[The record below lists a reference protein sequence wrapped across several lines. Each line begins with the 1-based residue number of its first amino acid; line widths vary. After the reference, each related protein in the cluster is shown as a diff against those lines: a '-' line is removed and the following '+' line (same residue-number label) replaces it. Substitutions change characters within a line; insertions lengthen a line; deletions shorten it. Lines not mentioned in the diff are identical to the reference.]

1 MDGTSAYQAVAAGF
15 IAQALGLDLT
25 FAQQLMIVLT
35 ATAASVG
42 AAGVPGAGIVMSVM
56 WYLNR

>member
-1 MDGTSAYQAVAAGF
+1 MDGTSAYQAVAAVF

-42 AAGVPGAGIVMSVM
+42 GCRCSWSRNCDVSRGT
-56 WYLNR
+56 